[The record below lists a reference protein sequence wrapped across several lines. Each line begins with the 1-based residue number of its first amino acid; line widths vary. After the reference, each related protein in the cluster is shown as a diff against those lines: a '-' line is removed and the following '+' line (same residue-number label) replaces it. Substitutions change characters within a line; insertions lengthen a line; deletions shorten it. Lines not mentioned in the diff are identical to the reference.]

1 MSSPVRFEMD
11 RRAFGVVN
19 FARQK
24 GQTRYAM
31 PQLQTALEATLG
43 VRITAKREKLF
54 GPKVYSFTFMG
65 EVVKVR
71 TTDSGDA
78 RLDLGAID
86 DEVRETLLEHM
97 RQSLEFEGR

>member
-1 MSSPVRFEMD
+1 MD

-24 GQTRYAM
+24 GQTRIAM
-31 PQLQTALEATLG
+31 EPLQKAIEATLG
-43 VRITAKREKLF
+43 VRVIAKREKLF

-65 EVVKVR
+65 ETVKICQ
-71 TTDSGDA
+71 TDSGDA
-78 RLDLGAID
+78 RLDLGMVD

-97 RQSLEFEGR
+97 RQSYDFEGR